1 MWNYR
6 RVNNWSL
13 LHVFGYFVAI
23 KRPKSPWEAG
33 NGGVLLANLCCT
45 ADRTLCFVPVLGT
58 PLIWEHH
65 HIFWDGKRHD
75 LNPSTPAGAVGVPN
89 LWLKFQW
96 ITGKPCFTSFASLK
110 CIAFL
115 APRTF
120 DSWACASKMP
130 TPLACPVIPQFCWR
144 PSCVAQS
151 RSPKKFV
158 GQKPPLLPGVKNSHT
173 WEWGLL
179 ITPDSGNS
187 SNVVNE
193 MRQTSSNV
201 EAEENTQT
209 FTDKCT
215 GHSMHV

>member
-1 MWNYR
+1 MLY
-6 RVNNWSL
+6 
-13 LHVFGYFVAI
+13 I
-23 KRPKSPWEAG
+23 
-33 NGGVLLANLCCT
+33 LCI
-45 ADRTLCFVPVLGT
+45 LEVHCFP
-58 PLIWEHH
+58 
-65 HIFWDGKRHD
+65 
-75 LNPSTPAGAVGVPN
+75 
-89 LWLKFQW
+89 
-96 ITGKPCFTSFASLK
+96 
-110 CIAFL
+110 

-201 EAEENTQT
+201 EAEKIPKPSLTNALDTLCMSKWAKK
-209 FTDKCT
+209 FNID
-215 GHSMHV
+215 MF